1 MIILCHIRQKFN
13 NGNSIHLT
21 NNTDNHPAQPK
32 LILEILMILLERKDE
47 EEEHFLSISTRADPD
62 TRLGF
67 LKFLEVLFHQC
78 KSC

>member
-1 MIILCHIRQKFN
+1 
-13 NGNSIHLT
+13 
-21 NNTDNHPAQPK
+21 
-32 LILEILMILLERKDE
+32 MILLERKDE
-47 EEEHFLSISTRADPD
+47 EEEHSLSISRRADPD